1 MATFGHLVVAP
12 DKRCATWT
20 LALADLKG
28 KATDVGLQSEEFF
41 LLGHTWTLQVYMDTS
56 SSTAANSDAPCSI
69 LVQSK
74 ERGSVQGN
82 VTLDGIPQS
91 LDYYFGSGA
100 RAILRWPALGSNV
113 SASSSLEVVL
123 QISSVGEEATCRAAG
138 EISLV
143 QQLEQLKAEKQEL
156 QGRVAALSDELGGVK
171 EELVVTEKGRL
182 FSLATAKKFVH
193 FTKALE
199 LRLAQHISDPYLFD
213 KLKGENVRIASEKM
227 KLQEDFR
234 DLLDDHETL
243 AKRFKLAQELKAKSE
258 VLAYNAETQL
268 DAERADRQSM
278 IDGVVVKQT
287 ELEAELQAKINA
299 VEAERAS
306 WESEG
311 AKLRSQVN
319 SLSDEKRTFD
329 QQFKLLEAQRDEA
342 VKKSRSAET
351 QQDVYMYRLRERDEE
366 LKKIKEDPEMLKKI
380 KEEQQAK
387 KKKGLIKQQA

>member
-82 VTLDGIPQS
+82 VTLDGMPQS

-100 RAILRWPALGSNV
+100 RAILRWPALGSNG
-113 SASSSLEVVL
+113 SSNASSSLEVVL

-156 QGRVAALSDELGGVK
+156 QGRVAALSDELQGVK

-193 FTKALE
+193 FTRALE
-199 LRLAQHISDPYLFD
+199 LRLAQHISDPYLLD
-213 KLKGENVRIASEKM
+213 KVKGENVRIASEKM

-268 DAERADRQSM
+268 DAERANVQAK
-278 IDGVVVKQT
+278 IDAELAPHT
-287 ELEAELQAKINA
+287 ELEAELQAKLNA
-299 VEAERAS
+299 AEAEKAS
-306 WESEG
+306 LESEA
-311 AKLRSQVN
+311 AKLKSEVY
-319 SLSDEKRTFD
+319 SSSDVKQKIDE
-329 QQFKLLEAQRDEA
+329 QIKLLQSERDEA
-342 VKKSRSAET
+342 VKKCRSAET

-366 LKKIKEDPEMLKKI
+366 LKKIKE
-380 KEEQQAK
+380 EQQAK
-387 KKKGLIKQQA
+387 KKKGLFKQQA